1 MVTGGY
7 RWLPLVTVGYRW
19 LFNPLPAPRRVS
31 HRTSPYTRVCRF
43 YSQFGRPSG
52 SPSWAREYSTY
63 NITNMVC
70 HRILLYLAVSH
81 RISRYPTVPHRIPP
95 YLTVSHCISPYLTVS
110 HCISLY
116 LGAGRAMRCRMIG
129 EISHGCGQ
137 QSISHGCGHQIS
149 HGSNHVRFECRCW
162 AAFPP
167 RNWLIPC
174 YPPAA
179 RKLE

>member
-7 RWLPLVTVGYRW
+7 RWSPLVTGGH
-19 LFNPLPAPRRVS
+19 LTLCPLPAAYPTVPHRIRVFVGFIRNSAARVGRR
-31 HRTSPYTRVCRF
+31 P
-43 YSQFGRPSG
+43 
-52 SPSWAREYSTY
+52 WAREYSTY

-116 LGAGRAMRCRMIG
+116 LGAGRAMRCGMIG